1 MTQTQ
6 TVGSFV
12 HLEQLI
18 DSHREIEVSEREALK
33 RCLREIQGELGQEQ
47 ISKSR
52 LRKLL
57 EQAKQ
62 YSWLYPLVIE
72 TILKTLKTV
81 MTGQPE

>member
-1 MTQTQ
+1 
-6 TVGSFV
+6 VGSFV